1 MLESFVG
8 AGALVILVKVE
19 LFVLL
24 FSTVLFSVDVVV
36 VELVVREEG
45 ETLRLPLQL

>member
-1 MLESFVG
+1 MLESFIG
-8 AGALVILVKVE
+8 AGALTVE

-24 FSTVLFSVDVVV
+24 FSTVLFRVDVAV
-36 VELVVREEG
+36 VEVAVVREEG

>member
-8 AGALVILVKVE
+8 AGALLLVTVE

-24 FSTVLFSVDVVV
+24 FSTVLFRVDVVV
-36 VELVVREEG
+36 VVREEG